1 MKKIVKSVVLTALFS
16 LMFTS
21 CAVVPTKTGIGWAS
35 TDLTEGEMVTSNQI
49 GTKVGTAKSTNILG
63 LVCRGNASIEEA
75 ARRAYIKKI
84 SHVDSHKTTI
94 LGVYST
100 YEVIVY
106 GE

>member
-1 MKKIVKSVVLTALFS
+1 MKKIVKSVAMAALLSFV
-16 LMFTS
+16 FTS
-21 CAVVPTKTGIGWAS
+21 CAVVPSKVGLGWGS

-49 GTKVGTAKSTNILG
+49 GTKVGTARATNILG

-75 ARRAYIKKI
+75 ARRANIKRI